1 MFTVVIFSISFPH
14 HVYMQVGGI
23 LSCIALSGFIF
34 FSWLLVTHNNARWDH
49 VCLLFANFFY
59 TAFPHFHFY
68 LHKYTLQNE
77 SCYVRQVM

>member
-49 VCLLFANFFY
+49 VCLLFADFF
-59 TAFPHFHFY
+59 TLHFLIFTFISTNTPY
-68 LHKYTLQNE
+68 KTSL
-77 SCYVRQVM
+77 VMYDR